1 MHSTTRP
8 AKSAIGTEVSLRIGD
23 VRIRLRDP
31 GKIWRFD
38 AGDAHADFVV
48 PNSQSSDIDLTVRR
62 GPAPLQTVGE
72 TIATTDGGLW
82 NLVRQGE
89 ELVFL
94 LSAPAE
100 AGAIHRV
107 ARTDR
112 ALTRGEILV
121 TPAGDRAGFHPYP
134 LRYPLDEI
142 LVINH
147 LARGRG
153 AILHA
158 SGVVTPGGEGWIFL
172 GRSGAGKS
180 TLSGLWRSRAEAVIL
195 SDDRV
200 IVRPSGEGFE
210 IYGTPWH
217 GDARLGSPSSAQLR
231 RLFLLSHGRE
241 NRAVPVGLEEAV
253 EHMLVNC
260 FAPFYDADGMRWTLE
275 LLSRIAESVPV
286 SRFHF
291 LPAASAVDYLLGL
304 ETR

>member
-1 MHSTTRP
+1 MHSNMTP
-8 AKSAIGTEVSLRIGD
+8 AKSAIGTDVSLRIGD

-31 GKIWRFD
+31 ERNWQFE
-38 AGDAHADFVV
+38 AGDSHADFVV
-48 PNSQSSDIDLTVRR
+48 RDSESPDIDLTVRR
-62 GPAPLQTVGE
+62 GPAPRQTAGE
-72 TIATTDGGLW
+72 TIASTDGGLW
-82 NLVRQGE
+82 NLIRQGE

-94 LSAPAE
+94 FSAPAE

-158 SGVVTPGGEGWIFL
+158 CAVVTPGGEGWIFL

-180 TLSGLWRSRAEAVIL
+180 TLSNLWRNRTDAVIL

-200 IVRPSGEGFE
+200 IVRPSAEGFE

-217 GDARLGSPSSAQLR
+217 GDARVGSPLSAPLR
-231 RLFLLSHGRE
+231 RLFLLSHGGE

-253 EHMLVNC
+253 EDLLVNC
-260 FAPFYDADGMRWTLE
+260 FAPFYDADGMQWTLE
-275 LLSRIAESVPV
+275 ILSRIAGAVPV
-286 SRFHF
+286 SRLHF

-304 ETR
+304 QTR

>member
-1 MHSTTRP
+1 MHSNT
-8 AKSAIGTEVSLRIGD
+8 SAAESAMGTDLSLRIGG

-31 GKIWRFD
+31 GRSWRFD
-38 AGDAHADFVV
+38 AGDSHADFVV
-48 PNSQSSDIDLTVRR
+48 RDSPSPDIDLTVRR
-62 GPAPLQTVGE
+62 GPAPPRIAGE
-72 TIATTDGGLW
+72 TIASTDGGLW

-94 LSAPAE
+94 FSAPAE

-121 TPAGDRAGFHPYP
+121 TPAGDRPGFHPYP

-180 TLSGLWRSRAEAVIL
+180 TLSGLWRSRRDAVIL

-200 IVRPSGEGFE
+200 IVRPSGRGFE

-217 GDARLGSPSSAQLR
+217 GDARVGSPRSAPLHR
-231 RLFLLSHGRE
+231 VFLLSHGGE
-241 NRAVPVGLEEAV
+241 NRTVPVGLEEAV
-253 EHMLVNC
+253 EDMLVNC

-275 LLSRIAESVPV
+275 ILSRIAETVPV
-286 SRFHF
+286 SRLYF

-304 ETR
+304 QTR